1 MLNNQYPALNPTAPI
16 FELCVRELSCAPACK
31 ACFRAKSG
39 QTCKVA
45 GATVKSLDLAFRL

>member
-1 MLNNQYPALNPTAPI
+1 MLNHQYPALNPTTPI

-45 GATVKSLDLAFRL
+45 GATVKSLDP